1 MTGQLLTLT
10 DLSTFIGDYH
20 ILQGVNLNVK
30 AGGVSALLGRNG
42 AGKTTT
48 LRSIMGLCR
57 PRGDI
62 FFDGQ
67 NISGMSTAA
76 ISRLGIGYV
85 PESMGLFTGL
95 TVAENLRL
103 AARTKAADK
112 SRLDQIHALFPA
124 LVKLS
129 DRSAGLLSGG
139 QKQMLSIA
147 KAMIEPKRL
156 ILVDE
161 PTKGLAPSVV
171 SDLVQ
176 AFRQLTA
183 QGTSILL
190 VEQNFHFAASLAE
203 EATVI
208 ESGKTS
214 WRGKMG
220 EIAENA
226 ALKKE
231 LLGVALG

>member
-1 MTGQLLTLT
+1 MTAHLLTLT
-10 DLSTFIGDYH
+10 DISTFIGDYH
-20 ILQGVNLNVK
+20 ILQGVNLNVE

-48 LRSIMGLCR
+48 LRSIMGLCK
-57 PRGDI
+57 PLGDI
-62 FFDGQ
+62 IFDGK
-67 NISGMSTAA
+67 NISGLSTAA

-85 PESMGLFTGL
+85 PESMGLFAGL

-112 SRLDQIHALFPA
+112 SRLEQIHALFPA
-124 LVKLS
+124 LVKLA

-156 ILVDE
+156 ILIDE

-171 SDLVQ
+171 ADLVE

-190 VEQNFHFAASLAE
+190 VEQNFHFAASLAK

-208 ESGKTS
+208 ESGRTS
-214 WRGKMG
+214 WQGQMG
-220 EIAENA
+220 EIVENA